1 MTPRRWLAAGAI
13 LTIVGLAVT
22 TTAPMLGTVGAER
35 EHAQQIAGG
44 IVVLLGWAALALG
57 IHRFGRLADEGTSS
71 K

>member
-1 MTPRRWLAAGAI
+1 
-13 LTIVGLAVT
+13 
-22 TTAPMLGTVGAER
+22 MLGTVGAER